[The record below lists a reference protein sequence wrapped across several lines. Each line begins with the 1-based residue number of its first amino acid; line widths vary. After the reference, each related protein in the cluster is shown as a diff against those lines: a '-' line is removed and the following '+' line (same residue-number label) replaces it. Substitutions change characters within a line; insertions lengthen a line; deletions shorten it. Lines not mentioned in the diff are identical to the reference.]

1 MPLEFSLKI
10 NYNETALWIPNL
22 AFFSETLRNSSV
34 FRNVTVNTLFFNS
47 SLFFNF
53 TLKYCCFFF
62 FFYLLPQNFF
72 TLYSPPYP
80 DRGEIQYRGLCSS
93 LANQLA
99 SFPTSDLFQ
108 GLLQYVCTCFSQDGS
123 QHGGPWEIINTNYGM
138 VTPLL
143 LTPKKPSWAC
153 TFGEVPL
160 TSEVTDVVIL
170 YLYSSRVQLLVLGV
184 SGKTK
189 FQFTLFDKLQL
200 FCPGDHLLPVSSGPI
215 LPCPFC
221 LPNLKHP
228 FLSLQSKFHF
238 VFIVF
243 SQFKSP

>member
-1 MPLEFSLKI
+1 
-10 NYNETALWIPNL
+10 
-22 AFFSETLRNSSV
+22 
-34 FRNVTVNTLFFNS
+34 
-47 SLFFNF
+47 
-53 TLKYCCFFF
+53 
-62 FFYLLPQNFF
+62 
-72 TLYSPPYP
+72 
-80 DRGEIQYRGLCSS
+80 
-93 LANQLA
+93 
-99 SFPTSDLFQ
+99 
-108 GLLQYVCTCFSQDGS
+108 
-123 QHGGPWEIINTNYGM
+123 M

-143 LTPKKPSWAC
+143 LTPKEPSWAC

-243 SQFKSP
+243 SQFKSPQPQPLAPYSWDHRYLEGLILLTTDPILERVQIFKQHQFQNGINQRITYI